1 MKRIIHSASKY
12 SSDVIR
18 KISLLEQM
26 NEVMKSMNNE
36 NAYYTWIYTVP
47 DEATRED
54 FEDIA
59 MDDEFFNECR
69 ALFDKLYKRYH
80 KDGLYNPSSFAY
92 NYAMST
98 DKRLHLDSIEVFRK

>member
-1 MKRIIHSASKY
+1 MKRVIYSAYKY

-69 ALFDKLYKRYH
+69 ALFDKLYKKVEGKLFSYSKI
-80 KDGLYNPSSFAY
+80 KDDIEIINLEIE
-92 NYAMST
+92 
-98 DKRLHLDSIEVFRK
+98 KLEELDWDFI